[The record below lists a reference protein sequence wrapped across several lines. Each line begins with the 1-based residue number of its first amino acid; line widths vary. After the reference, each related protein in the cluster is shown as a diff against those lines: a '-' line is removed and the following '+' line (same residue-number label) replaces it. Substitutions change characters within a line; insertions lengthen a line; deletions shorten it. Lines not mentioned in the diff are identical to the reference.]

1 MEKSKPEALSSHRE
15 HGGSTANGSR
25 RKPDGAVAWDAGGAL
40 LVSVTVWPRVKR
52 RQLALLAAKKK
63 SAAVAVAVY
72 TSGDEHIL
80 DDLDDALLLP
90 PGQFGSVI
98 EDLSE
103 FAGRAAAAW
112 LWCVTANEK
121 VGADFE

>member
-1 MEKSKPEALSSHRE
+1 M
-15 HGGSTANGSR
+15 
-25 RKPDGAVAWDAGGAL
+25 AWDTDSVM
-40 LVSVTVWPRVKR
+40 LVPVTVEGRVKS
-52 RQLALLAAKKK
+52 RQLACLAAKKK

-72 TSGDEHIL
+72 TSGDEHVL
-80 DDLDDALLLP
+80 DNLDDALLLP

-112 LWCVTANEK
+112 LGCVTANEK